1 MDPGRHAPIIFPAVL
16 RVAVPYHPGFYAP
29 LILLHGALAI
39 RLAGD
44 ALGDFALLRWGALL
58 GALAL
63 VAFILNTVGAVI
75 RGR

>member
-1 MDPGRHAPIIFPAVL
+1 ML

-58 GALAL
+58 GAVALA
-63 VAFILNTVGAVI
+63 AFIDNTITAVV
-75 RGR
+75 RGRR